1 MASPPKQAPIDFSK
15 KTKFELDAEK
25 QEAKEAKAKA
35 VATKLFN
42 PVELMKSASTITE
55 SEAPGLGLVKYGEL
69 TLDDSFTISKCKSD
83 EDKSSMAAYLMLKKA
98 YPEMP
103 TFTPENIKRWAM
115 SMPMAEGASLLLFL
129 SGTPA
134 FLRAQ
139 SLRGYAPTKTHKQ

>member
-1 MASPPKQAPIDFSK
+1 MATPQKQPPIDFSK
-15 KTKFELDAEK
+15 KTQFELDAEK
-25 QEAKEAKAKA
+25 QEAKEAQAKA
-35 VATKLFN
+35 VAAKLFN

-55 SEAPGLGLVKYGEL
+55 ANAPGLGKIRYGEL

-103 TFTPENIKRWAM
+103 TFTPENIRKWAQ
-115 SMPMAEGASLLLFL
+115 SMPMAEGAALLLFL
-129 SGTPA
+129 RDTPA

-139 SLRGYAPTKTHKQ
+139 SLRGYAPTKTPKQ

>member
-1 MASPPKQAPIDFSK
+1 MSNPQKQPIDFSK

-25 QEAKEAKAKA
+25 QEAQEAKAKA
-35 VATKLFN
+35 TAANLFN

-55 SEAPGLGLVKYGEL
+55 AQAPGLGLIKYGEL
-69 TLDDSFTISKCKSD
+69 TLDDSFTISKCRSD

-103 TFTPENIKRWAM
+103 TFTPDNIRKWAQ
-115 SMPMAEGASLLLFL
+115 SMPMAEGAALLLFL
-129 SGTPA
+129 RDTPA

-139 SLRGYAPTKTHKQ
+139 SLRG